1 MYTINWKS
9 LLVTFYGQFSAKF
22 LKKNKET
29 KQNEARAENFDI
41 CFSVISERQDQIFIS
56 GE

>member
-41 CFSVISERQDQIFIS
+41 CFSVISERQDPIFIS